1 MYSMIAKIY
10 KHSNICC
17 MNHKKTVKQNLFSP
31 NILSMFDP
39 RQSDLLLSFTKLS
52 TVFLLNLDF

>member
-10 KHSNICC
+10 KHNNICY

-31 NILSMFDP
+31 NSLSIFDP
-39 RQSDLLLSFTKLS
+39 RQSNVLLSFTKLS
-52 TVFLLNLDF
+52 TVFFLNLDL